1 MVRDCHSLVYHS
13 RQTIQIQIVLWY
25 AWSASLLVLANL
37 SSSTRED
44 LRTWAPLY
52 LTLRLIIT
60 AVQRFPNEGLIGD
73 TRGVCWRVKDIIV
86 TIAFVNAFLFHSDQ
100 RWANNS
106 VFEYYSNT
114 WDRILVFVFVF
125 GWLFE
130 TEYYSYSY
138 SGDFLKTN
146 IIRIRIRVIFSNR
159 ILFVFVFGWF
169 SQTK

>member
-13 RQTIQIQIVLWY
+13 RQTIQIEIVLWY

-52 LTLRLIIT
+52 LTLRLIIA

-86 TIAFVNAFLFHSDQ
+86 TIAFVNVSLFHSDLGHSSCSGAIQ
-100 RWANNS
+100 YDTAVS
-106 VFEYYSNT
+106 
-114 WDRILVFVFVF
+114 LVFLIICEQPRPYSIPHSFSFKLFQYFVMTF
-125 GWLFE
+125 PEPLSLLRPS
-130 TEYYSYSY
+130 YYHHF
-138 SGDFLKTN
+138 DF
-146 IIRIRIRVIFSNR
+146 
-159 ILFVFVFGWF
+159 
-169 SQTK
+169 